1 MRAGGG
7 EACSACAGVCG
18 GGGLP
23 LGCSD
28 QAAGAPGAL
37 EQAGAGDE
45 EVLSGLGDLYVG
57 AGGLAAGDWACL
69 GAGEPVSDVGF
80 SVRCE
85 ASGARD
91 AIVSES

>member
-7 EACSACAGVCG
+7 EACAACAGVCG

-28 QAAGAPGAL
+28 AEAGAPGEVESYSAC
-37 EQAGAGDE
+37 DE
-45 EVLSGLGDLYVG
+45 AVLSAWSDLYGG
-57 AGGLAAGDWACL
+57 AGGLAAGGLA
-69 GAGEPVSDVGF
+69 AGEPVSDVGF
-80 SVRCE
+80 SARRE